1 VGDISLAAGS
11 VATLL
16 FVTGHLPMLF
26 KAFRTRDLASYSL
39 ASLVITNVGNLVYSA
54 YVLGLPPGPIW
65 ALHTFYLVSTLLMLG
80 LWLRHRPRPAGE
92 VSVERPRRPLTREAR
107 P

>member
-1 VGDISLAAGS
+1 MSDISLIAGS

-16 FVTGHLPMLF
+16 FVTGHLPMLL

-39 ASLVITNVGNLVYSA
+39 ASLVITNVGNLGYSA

-65 ALHTFYLVSTLLMLG
+65 ALHNFYLLSTLLMLR
-80 LWLRHRPRPAGE
+80 LRLRHRPRAACGM
-92 VSVERPRRPLTREAR
+92 SVEDPRRPITRKA
-107 P
+107 